1 MSQLKRNTIANLVGN
16 GVSAFA
22 NIVFTPVYLKYLDA
36 ESYGLIGISATMQV
50 IAGLMTLGLSS
61 TLTRE
66 LSRLSGAGADP
77 SEYRDLLRT
86 LEMAYWSLCLMV
98 GLVAFLAS
106 GWVAQHWIIRQGLSA
121 EAVHRSLTLIGAT
134 LPLGLAA
141 SFYQGGLIGLQ
152 HQVLQNVVRGAIT
165 AVRVLGSCA
174 VLLWYSASIQAF
186 LAWQVI
192 VGILQ
197 VVVYAGML
205 WHGIP
210 QSTTR
215 PRFRRGILFSLARY
229 SLGMA
234 GTAVAA
240 TITSQLDKVVLSKVL
255 PLKATGYYS
264 LAGLLAGGIT
274 IFVGPLQ
281 TALFP
286 RLSQLAAQPEAPT
299 LGGLYHKSCQ
309 VVSFLVLPIGLVF
322 TVFSREVLIA
332 WTHNTEIAQEAHLVT
347 SILVLGS
354 TCGALATIPYALQ
367 IAHGWTSLG
376 LYTNLVAML
385 LLAPLLLVLTKCY
398 GAPGAASVWLILNLG
413 YLLIFVRLMHRRLLP
428 GEQTEWYVKDVG
440 LPALVTLAVVLICR
454 WLTSVSSSRT
464 GTIVQLGVIW
474 VLASVACGLAS
485 QFVREIL
492 PIRRLRFR

>member
-1 MSQLKRNTIANLVGN
+1 MNRLKRNMIANFVGN

-22 NIVFTPVYLKYLDA
+22 NILFTPVYLKYLDA

-77 SEYRDLLRT
+77 TEQRDLVRT
-86 LEMAYWSLCLMV
+86 LEIAYWSLCLVV

-106 GWVAQHWIIRQGLSA
+106 GWVAQRWVIRQGLSL
-121 EAVHRSLTLIGAT
+121 ETVHRSLVLIGAT

-152 HQVLQNVVRGAIT
+152 HQVLQNIVRSAIT

-174 VLLWYSASIQAF
+174 VLLWYSPTIQAF
-186 LAWQVI
+186 LAWQVV

-197 VVVYAGML
+197 VIVYAGML

-210 QSTTR
+210 QSTGR
-215 PRFRRGILFSLARY
+215 PRFQKRILSNLARY

-240 TITSQLDKVVLSKVL
+240 TVTSQLDKVVLSKVL
-255 PLKATGYYS
+255 PLTEMGYYT

-274 IFVGPLQ
+274 ILVGPLQ

-286 RLSQLAAQPEAPT
+286 RLAQLAAQPANPT

-309 VVSFLVLPIGLVF
+309 VVSFLVLPIGLV
-322 TVFSREVLIA
+322 TVAFSREVLVA
-332 WTHNTEIAQEAHLVT
+332 WTNNPRIAQEAHLVT

-354 TCGALATIPYALQ
+354 VCNALATIPYALQ

-376 LYTNLVAML
+376 FYTNLVAMVL
-385 LLAPLLLVLTKCY
+385 LVPLLLVLTKIY
-398 GAPGAASVWLILNLG
+398 GAVGAASVWLILNSG
-413 YLLIFVRLMHRRLLP
+413 YLLVFVRMMHRRLLP
-428 GEQTEWYVKDVG
+428 GEQSEWYLKDVG
-440 LPALVTLAVVLICR
+440 LPALATLSVVLLCR
-454 WLTSVSSSRT
+454 WTTTVPSSRPAA
-464 GTIVQLGVIW
+464 IFQLGVIW
-474 VLASVACGLAS
+474 VLVSAACGLAS
-485 QFVREIL
+485 PSVREVL
-492 PIRRLRFR
+492 VTRKLGLR